1 MNVKDLGARDDEIR
15 LFAAKNDPISSLAV
29 EMVLA
34 GRFGHQ
40 ASPLCG
46 VTILRDAPTVPSSLT
61 GRPLPVAI
69 RNPLASSN
77 RCTRPGTKALGAL
90 AAALSILSRRSAD
103 DCACRSEGGSSTT
116 ANFS

>member
-15 LFAAKNDPISSLAV
+15 PFAAKDDPISSLAA
-29 EMVLA
+29 ETVLV
-34 GRFGHQ
+34 GKFGHQ

-46 VTILRDAPTVPSSLT
+46 VAILRDAPIVPSSFA

-69 RNPLASSN
+69 RSPVASSN

-90 AAALSILSRRSAD
+90 ATALSILSRRSAD
-103 DCACRSEGGSSTT
+103 DCACRS
-116 ANFS
+116 